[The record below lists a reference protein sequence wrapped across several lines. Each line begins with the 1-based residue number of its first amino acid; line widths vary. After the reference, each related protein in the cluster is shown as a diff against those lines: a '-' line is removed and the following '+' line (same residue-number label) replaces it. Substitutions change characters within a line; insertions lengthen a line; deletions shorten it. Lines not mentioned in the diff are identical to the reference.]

1 LSVVRH
7 AIRAT
12 LERLRRPAL
21 AVVAFALAFVLVQ
34 WWDFTLPAIGGA
46 KFQAVFLVNGQ
57 TYFGRYYDRFGPYT
71 KIEGVYYIQQIPS
84 ADPDKP
90 PDSRIVRRGGELHG
104 PLDRV
109 LVPRSAILF
118 IEDLRPDSQVTRFME
133 QDQAG
138 RASR

>member
-1 LSVVRH
+1 MSVVRH
-7 AIRAT
+7 TIRAT
-12 LERLRRPAL
+12 LERLRRPGL
-21 AVVAFALAFVLVQ
+21 AVGAFVLAFVLVQ
-34 WWDFTLPAIGGA
+34 WWDFALPAIGGA

-57 TYFGRYYDRFGPYT
+57 TYFGRYYDRFGPYA
-71 KIEGVYYIQQIPS
+71 KIEGVYYIQQVAS
-84 ADPDKP
+84 SDPDKP

-109 LVPRSAILF
+109 LIPRSAILF
-118 IEDLRPDSQVTRFME
+118 VEDLRPDSQVARFME

>member
-1 LSVVRH
+1 MRLPLAGTRRAGI
-7 AIRAT
+7 AI
-12 LERLRRPAL
+12 
-21 AVVAFALAFVLVQ
+21 VSFVLAFVLVQ

-57 TYFGRYYDRFGPYT
+57 TYFGRYYDRFGPYA
-71 KIEGVYYIQQIPS
+71 KIEGVYYIQQVPS
-84 ADPDKP
+84 GDPDKP
-90 PDSRIVRRGGELHG
+90 SDSRIVRRGGELHG

-118 IEDLRPDSQVTRFME
+118 LEDLRPDSAVARFME

-138 RASR
+138 RPSR